1 MTDIGLKNVI
11 GMTMANIPAT
21 RVPGRC
27 AIDHIWGSEGIME
40 RIVRRGIVPR
50 DEIFISDHHGIF
62 VDINTG
68 EIPEVE
74 LEQDRQPRYLKSGN
88 RRNRRKYLDYTIRRF
103 EEEKVWKKVKSLGME
118 LRAGN
123 VSNGFEQSLN
133 NLDEKVQEIL
143 LSGDRKFRPSEQE
156 ARSEELIRY
165 KRERRYWRM
174 VRKTRGTVTH
184 YRQAKVWDGHI

>member
-1 MTDIGLKNVI
+1 MGYDVLIGGDFNESIEKGKIMQEQMSVIGLKNVI
-11 GMTMANIPAT
+11 GETMTNIPAT
-21 RVPGRC
+21 RVPGQY
-27 AIDHIWGSEGIME
+27 AIDHIWGLEGIME

-62 VDINTG
+62 VDITTG

-88 RRNRRKYLDYTIRRF
+88 RKNRRKYLEYAIRRF

-133 NLDEKVQEIL
+133 NLDEKVQKIL
-143 LSGDRKFRPSEQE
+143 LSGENKLRPSKQE
-156 ARSEELIRY
+156 ARSEELSR
-165 KRERRYWRM
+165 
-174 VRKTRGTVTH
+174 
-184 YRQAKVWDGHI
+184 